1 MNRHYRLGGLAIA
14 SDIDLSDWLPQE
26 ERDGSDADVAFRLG
40 GVPPRLVEPDYV
52 APVFQTSGRSRC
64 LLALPG
70 TGRIMIEN
78 GNCATFEPD
87 PDAELSPAAA
97 LLAGPVQGILWHQRG
112 LLPLRATA
120 VVVDGRA
127 LVIAGATAV
136 GKSTLAATL
145 AARGHSVLSDAVC
158 VFRPSGTRGVSMLPG
173 MPRLRLWRDVLDLL
187 GLPAD
192 AAARIHRSR
201 EEYLVD
207 MPGRGA
213 SGAREVAAVVVLTR
227 MGTTPATIERLRGHR
242 AVGALREVIH
252 ARREGEAL
260 GRRHDMFAA
269 LSRLAA
275 AAPVWRLTVSEDP
288 ASRSAAVEKALAT
301 LEA

>member
-1 MNRHYRLGGLAIA
+1 MNRHYRLGGLTIA
-14 SDIDLSDWLPQE
+14 SDIDLSDWLPRQE
-26 ERDGSDADVAFRLG
+26 GGDSDADIAIRLG
-40 GVPPRLVEPDYV
+40 RVPPRLDAPDHV
-52 APVFQTSGRSRC
+52 APVFETSGRGRC

-70 TGRIMIEN
+70 TGRILLEN
-78 GNCATFEPD
+78 GDRATFEPVA
-87 PDAELSPAAA
+87 DAELSAAA
-97 LLAGPVQGILWHQRG
+97 AVLAGPVQAVLWHQRG

-120 VVVDGRA
+120 VMVGGRA
-127 LVIAGATAV
+127 LVFAGGSAV

-158 VFRPSGTRGVSMLPG
+158 AFQPSGARGMSMLPG
-173 MPRLRLWRDVLDLL
+173 VTRLRLRRDALDLL

-192 AAARIHRSR
+192 AAARIRPRR

-207 MPGRGA
+207 MRGPIA
-213 SGAREVAAVVVLTR
+213 SEAREVGALVVLTR
-227 MGTTPATIERLRGHR
+227 MGTTPAAIERLRGHR

-252 ARREGEAL
+252 ARRQGEAL
-260 GRRHDMFAA
+260 GRRDSMFAA

-275 AAPVWRLTVSEDP
+275 AAPVWRLRFSEDP
-288 ASRSAAVEKALAT
+288 ASRITAADKALAI